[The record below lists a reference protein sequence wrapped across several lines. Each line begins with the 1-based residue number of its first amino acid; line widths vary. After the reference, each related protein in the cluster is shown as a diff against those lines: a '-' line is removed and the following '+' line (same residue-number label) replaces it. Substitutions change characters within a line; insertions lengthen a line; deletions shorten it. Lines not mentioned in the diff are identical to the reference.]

1 MTFSFAPNDEPLY
14 VSEGDYV
21 QFKFKAP
28 SSWDTTQT
36 VTLQIGDLL
45 QYWLITTI
53 KEDFTPDPYP
63 MEGFQGADIDTL
75 YTFADGSR
83 PGESIVVVSGLT
95 PTTQAA
101 VGVSANVP
109 IPGGAAVSDYVA
121 MRIDYDGNGTW
132 DTGWISNS
140 SYITVENGARIQ
152 VRGRTSTFYTQI
164 MKVVLEIGTAT
175 ESWDV
180 QNEAVPGNFA
190 VPFPNFTDLDPV

>member
-45 QYWLITTI
+45 QYWLIITI

-63 MEGFQGADIDTL
+63 MEGFEGAEVDTL

-101 VGVSANVP
+101 VGISSNVP
-109 IPGGAAVSDYVA
+109 IPGGASCY
-121 MRIDYDGNGTW
+121 
-132 DTGWISNS
+132 
-140 SYITVENGARIQ
+140 
-152 VRGRTSTFYTQI
+152 
-164 MKVVLEIGTAT
+164 
-175 ESWDV
+175 
-180 QNEAVPGNFA
+180 
-190 VPFPNFTDLDPV
+190 